1 MNAASLRAPL
11 AAVLFACTWAAR
23 AGDVPPAASAGRPLR
38 VVVTVF
44 PVWDWVRQVAGSDPE
59 GIEISLLPDGGAD
72 LHSRQPSARDLKTIG
87 ECDLFVYVGGE
98 SDDWV
103 APALEAAPNPDR
115 RVLDLVGALGGDG
128 KAEEAVEG
136 AEIGPSGDGGPAAVD
151 EHVWLS
157 LRLARKLVGA
167 IADALSGIDPARA
180 ETYRANAAAYR
191 AGLAAL
197 DGEYA
202 AAVAAAPRRTLV
214 VADRFPLRYLA
225 DDYGLACYAAFPGC
239 SAETEASFKTVV
251 FLARKADETGA
262 KALLVMEG
270 RDHRVAEAVRAAAKT
285 ENLSVVSFDSL
296 QSSAASRAAAGET
309 YLGAMR
315 RNLAALSAALQ

>member
-197 DGEYA
+197 
-202 AAVAAAPRRTLV
+202 
-214 VADRFPLRYLA
+214 
-225 DDYGLACYAAFPGC
+225 PGC